1 MVRGM
6 KSDEIRKLVH
16 ARPFRPFVVHVAD
29 GGGLPVKH
37 EDFVALSP
45 SGREMIVYRHDR
57 PDDYEV
63 VNLRL
68 VTRLEITTRDGARKP
83 RK

>member
-1 MVRGM
+1 MVRVM
-6 KSDEIRKLVH
+6 KADKIRKLVH

-37 EDFVALSP
+37 EDFVALAP
-45 SGREMIVYRHDR
+45 SGREMLVYRHDR

-63 VNLRL
+63 VDLRA
-68 VTRLEITTRDGARKP
+68 VSRLEVTD
-83 RK
+83 

>member
-1 MVRGM
+1 MDRRM
-6 KSDEIRKLVH
+6 KADAMRKLVH

-37 EDFVALSP
+37 EDFVALAP

-68 VTRLEITTRDGARKP
+68 VTRLEVTTRNGGRKS

>member
-45 SGREMIVYRHDR
+45 SGHEMLVYRHDR

-68 VTRLEITTRDGARKP
+68 VTRLEVTASNGARKP

>member
-1 MVRGM
+1 MVHAI

-63 VNLRL
+63 VDLRL
-68 VTRLEITTRDGARKP
+68 VSRLEVTARNGRRKP

>member
-29 GGGLPVKH
+29 GAGLPVKH
-37 EDFVALSP
+37 EDFVALAP

-63 VNLRL
+63 VNLKL
-68 VTRLEITTRDGARKP
+68 VTRLAVLATNGGKKTRK
-83 RK
+83 

>member
-1 MVRGM
+1 MVRSV
-6 KSDEIRKLVH
+6 KADEIRRLVH
-16 ARPFRPFVVHVAD
+16 TRPFRPFVVHVSD

-37 EDFVALSP
+37 EDFVALAP

-63 VNLRL
+63 VDLRL
-68 VTRLEITTRDGARKP
+68 VSRLEVTVRTRP
-83 RK
+83 RKRAR

>member
-1 MVRGM
+1 MLPYAQRL
-6 KSDEIRKLVH
+6 KHNSR
-16 ARPFRPFVVHVAD
+16 VAD

-37 EDFVALSP
+37 EDFVALAP
-45 SGREMIVYRHDR
+45 SGREIIVYRHNR

-63 VNLRL
+63 VDLRL
-68 VTRLEITTRDGARKP
+68 VSRLEVASGNGTRKP